1 MLNYKEEK
9 KLQQYIDALHKN
21 EISLNISCY
30 LKPGCFNSFEYIVS
44 LTCTEGN
51 SVYRCRAQGDGDS
64 IEEALFDLLE
74 KECGFFEFESAIDFG
89 KYTVDLSQIYV
100 SDI

>member
-1 MLNYKEEK
+1 MLNHKEEK
-9 KLQQYIDALHKN
+9 KLQQFIDALHKK

-30 LKPGCFNSFEYIVS
+30 LKTGCFHSYYYTVS

-51 SVYRCRAQGDGDS
+51 SVYHCSAQGNGDS
-64 IEEALFDLLE
+64 IEEALLDLLE
-74 KECGFFEFESAIDFG
+74 KECGFFEFESVVDFS
-89 KYTVDLSQIYV
+89 KYAVDLSQIYV